1 MSLHDL
7 RRRSLSFIKV
17 YLVFSGLLGFS
28 HAFAQTSQVS
38 GQVVDASKAV
48 VPAAQLT
55 LTRVETGDTR
65 QQRSTDEGYYSFP
78 LLLPGHYDLK
88 VEKDGYE
95 TQNQKGIIVETG
107 TVSAVNVVLAV
118 GAIAQTVSVDAT
130 VPLLQSGSSAVADV
144 VENQTV
150 TNMPLIDRR
159 SSQLQR
165 LSGFVVGNNSGSNA
179 TFAVGGGRGNNA
191 NYLVDGGNVQNLLL
205 GVPTLVFDP
214 PIESVQEFNLSIS
227 NYAAELGRSGGAV
240 IQMTTKSGT
249 NQFHGALYE
258 YFRNDDLQARPYFSK
273 TKPVLRY
280 NLFGASLGGPIKK
293 DKTQFFFNYEGR
305 RQTTSV
311 TQTANVPTPAEIT
324 GDFSAFSTPVIDP
337 NTGKQAAYNG
347 RLNVLPPD
355 ELDPVALKLVSFYPA
370 PNVAGA
376 APNVANFRA
385 NDPTQGVYDV
395 YVARIDHV
403 FGEKDRVFGRFLAQ
417 TDHQPTASIYPTP
430 GTDNYGVLAHNYYYN
445 PSGTWYHNFTPTL
458 INEFRF
464 TYSRRQ
470 ALSISAGANTN
481 LASQIGIQGTNPSF
495 FPTVTLSGL
504 AGFGNTNQQERLQT
518 PINSNQYV
526 DNISIQRGNHQL
538 KVGVELRTSNNTDNY
553 FPTAGGSFA
562 FNNTGIST
570 NAALGSLANL
580 LLGRVNSATLQ
591 QAETLITT
599 AYSWGLFVQDDWR
612 ITPKLTVNVGIR
624 YDLDSPRVEEHNRQN
639 SFNPTAIN
647 PVSGTPGIITF
658 SGING
663 VSKYAN
669 NWDFHNIGPHVGF
682 AWTARPN
689 TVLRGGGAILYPGEY
704 DQATPIVA
712 YTGFARQISLSSPNA
727 GTGAPAFLLKNNGSD
742 GTGTAS
748 VPTAAQLTPAYG
760 AVPVGQKVTQAPQY
774 FQRNRITGY
783 LYQANLNIEQ
793 EIGNQVLLTFG
804 YLGTFGHH
812 LPAVNAEN
820 TNQVSPGNMALL
832 ATTKNTQTLRPFP
845 QFGNVSI
852 ISADAGQSSY
862 NAFNAGIKKRYS
874 GGFQFGLNYTWSKFI
889 DNQQSRNELAS
900 YNAATPGGP
909 ASASDSFTDY
919 YHPENRRGLSGNDIR
934 NRVIGSVLY
943 ELPIGPGKWIHP
955 NSFLVNEFVAGWT
968 VGAISE
974 LHSGTALGILD
985 ATNNTGTYSDGV
997 RPNLV
1002 GNPNRLSGSRPRAQ
1016 KTAEWFDTSAFA
1028 QNPAFTF
1035 GNAPRTFGRG
1045 PALAT
1050 TDASL
1055 LKDFRIA
1062 EISTLQ
1068 FRAEALN
1075 VFNHANLANPNTLF
1089 GNGAFGQITGL
1100 QTGNQSR
1107 ILQLALHLSF

>member
-1 MSLHDL
+1 MSRHDL
-7 RRRSLSFIKV
+7 RKHSVLLIKLALLLSGFAAVSLT
-17 YLVFSGLLGFS
+17 
-28 HAFAQTSQVS
+28 AFAQTSQVS
-38 GQVVDASKAV
+38 GQVVDASHSAV
-48 VPAAQLT
+48 VGADLT

-65 QQRSTDEGYYSFP
+65 QQHSTGEGYYSFP

-88 VEKDGYE
+88 IEKDGYE
-95 TQNQKGIIVETG
+95 TQDQKGIIVETG
-107 TVSAVNVVLAV
+107 TVSTVNVVLAV
-118 GAIAQTVSVDAT
+118 GAVAQTVDVDAT
-130 VPLLQSGSSAVADV
+130 VPLLQSQSSAVEDV
-144 VENQTV
+144 VENQTIV
-150 TNMPLIDRR
+150 NMPLIDRR

-165 LSGFVVGNNSGSNA
+165 LSGFVVGNGTGSSA

-205 GVPTLVFDP
+205 GVPTLMFDP

-227 NYAAELGRSGGAV
+227 DYAAELGRSGGAV

-249 NQFHGALYE
+249 NQFHGAAYE

-273 TKPVLRY
+273 TNPELRY

-305 RQTTSV
+305 RQTSSV
-311 TQTANVPTPAEIT
+311 TQIVNVPTPAEIG

-337 NTGKQAAYNG
+337 NTGKQAVYNG
-347 RLNVLPPD
+347 KLNVLPPD
-355 ELDPVALKLVSFYPA
+355 ELDPVALKLVQFYPA
-370 PNVAGA
+370 PNIAGA
-376 APNVANFRA
+376 APNVSNFRA
-385 NDPTQGVYDV
+385 NDPTQGIYDV

-403 FGEKDRVFGRFLAQ
+403 FGEKDRIFGRFLAQ
-417 TDHQPTASIYPTP
+417 TDHEPTASIYPTP
-430 GTDNYGVLAHNYYYN
+430 GTDNFGVLAHNYYYN
-445 PSGTWYHNFTPTL
+445 PSGTWYHNFSATL

-470 ALSISAGANTN
+470 ALSISAGANTT
-481 LASQIGIQGTNPSF
+481 LASQIGIQGTNASF

-504 AGFGNTNQQERLQT
+504 AGFGNTTQQERLQT

-526 DNISIQRGNHQL
+526 DNLSLQRGNHQF
-538 KVGVELRTSNNTDNY
+538 KFGGELRTSNNTDNY

-562 FNNTGIST
+562 FTNTGVST

-591 QAETLITT
+591 QAETLLTT
-599 AYSWGLFVQDDWR
+599 TYSWGFFAQDDWR
-612 ITPKLTVNVGIR
+612 VRPNLTLNIGLR
-624 YDLDSPRVEEHNRQN
+624 YDLDAPRAEEHNRQN
-639 SFNPTAIN
+639 SFNTTTMN

-669 NWDFHNIGPHVGF
+669 DWDYHNIGPHIGF
-682 AWTARPN
+682 AWTARPS
-689 TVLRGGGAILYPGEY
+689 TVVRGGGAILFPGEY

-727 GTGAPAFLLKNNGSD
+727 GTGAPAFLLKNNGTD
-742 GTGTAS
+742 GTGTAAI
-748 VPTAAQLTPAYG
+748 PTPAQLTPAYG
-760 AVPVGQKVTQAPQY
+760 AVPVGQKVVQAPQY
-774 FQRNRITGY
+774 FQRDRVTGY
-783 LYQANLNIEQ
+783 LYQGSLDIEQ
-793 EIGNQVLLTFG
+793 QLGNQVLLTIG

-812 LPAVNAEN
+812 LSATNAEN
-820 TNQVSPGNMALL
+820 TNQVAPDEMALL
-832 ATTKNTQTLRPFP
+832 PTTKNTQTLRPYP

-852 ISADAGQSSY
+852 IAADAGQSGY
-862 NAFNAGIKKRYS
+862 NALNVGVKKRYA
-874 GGFQFGLNYTWSKFI
+874 GGFQYGVNYTWSKFI
-889 DNQQSRNELAS
+889 DNQESRNELAN
-900 YNAATPGGP
+900 YNAGYSGTNDA
-909 ASASDSFTDY
+909 FTDY
-919 YHPENRRGLSGNDIR
+919 YNPRDRFGLSGNDIR
-934 NRVIGSVLY
+934 NRVIGSALY

-955 NSFLVNEFVAGWT
+955 GSFLVNEFVSGWT

-974 LHSGTALGILD
+974 IHSGTALGVLD
-985 ATNNTGTYSDGV
+985 STNNTGTYSDGV

-1002 GNPNRLSGSRPRAQ
+1002 GNPNDLGGSRPRAE
-1016 KTAEWFDTSAFA
+1016 KTREWFDTAAFA

-1055 LKDFRIA
+1055 LKDFKIA
-1062 EISTLQ
+1062 EVSTLQ

-1089 GNGAFGQITGL
+1089 GNGAFGQVTGL

-1107 ILQLALHLSF
+1107 ILQLALHLAF

>member
-1 MSLHDL
+1 MSSRRL
-7 RRRSLSFIKV
+7 RNDSFLKFALLFAGFALLIGVTRS
-17 YLVFSGLLGFS
+17 
-28 HAFAQTSQVS
+28 FAQTSQVS
-38 GQVVDASKAV
+38 GQVVDASHAV
-48 VPAAQLT
+48 VSDAQLT
-55 LTRVETGDTR
+55 LSRSDTGFT
-65 QQRSTDEGYYSFP
+65 QQQHSTNEGYYSFP
-78 LLLPGHYDLK
+78 LLQAGHYDLK
-88 VEKDGYE
+88 IEKGGYE
-95 TQNQKGIIVETG
+95 TQDQKGIIVETG
-107 TVSAVNVVLAV
+107 SVSTVNVTLAV

-130 VPLLQSGSSAVADV
+130 VPLLQSQSSAVQDV
-144 VENQTV
+144 VENQTIN
-150 TNMPLIDRR
+150 NMPLIDRR

-165 LSGFVVGNNSGSNA
+165 LSGFVVGNGSGSGA

-205 GVPTLVFDP
+205 GVPTLMFDP
-214 PIESVQEFNLSIS
+214 PVESVQEFNLSIS
-227 NYAAELGRSGGAV
+227 DYAAELGRSGGAV
-240 IQMTTKSGT
+240 VQMTTKSGT
-249 NQFHGALYE
+249 NQFHGAAYE
-258 YFRNDDLQARPYFSK
+258 YFRNDALQARPYFAK
-273 TKPVLRY
+273 VNPVLRY

-305 RQTTSV
+305 RQTSTV
-311 TQTANVPTPAEIT
+311 TQIINVPTAAELT

-337 NTGKQAAYNG
+337 NTGKQASYNG
-347 RLNVLPPD
+347 RLNVLPPG
-355 ELDPVALKLVSFYPA
+355 ELDPVALALVKFYPA
-370 PNVAGA
+370 PNIAGA
-376 APNVANFRA
+376 APNVSNFRA

-417 TDHQPTASIYPTP
+417 TDHEPTASIYPTP

-445 PSGTWYHNFTPTL
+445 PSGTWYHNFSPTL

-481 LASQIGIQGTNPSF
+481 LAAQIGIQGTNPAF

-504 AGFGNTNQQERLQT
+504 SGFGNTNQQERLQT

-526 DNISIQRGNHQL
+526 DNVSWQRGNHQF
-538 KVGVELRTSNNTDNY
+538 KFGAELRTSNNTDNY

-562 FNNTGIST
+562 FTNTGVSS

-580 LLGRVNSATLQ
+580 LLGRVNSSTLQ
-591 QAETLITT
+591 QAETLRTT
-599 AYSWGLFVQDDWR
+599 AYSWGLFAQDDWR
-612 ITPKLTVNVGIR
+612 ITPKLTVNIGLR
-624 YDLDSPRVEEHNRQN
+624 CDLDAPRVEEHNRQN
-639 SFNPTAIN
+639 SFDANTIN

-658 SGING
+658 SGLNG

-669 NWDFHNIGPHVGF
+669 NWDYHNIGPHIGF
-682 AWTARPN
+682 AYTANPT
-689 TVLRGGGAILYPGEY
+689 TVIRGGGAILYPGEY

-712 YTGFARQISLSSPNA
+712 YTGFAKQISLSSPNA
-727 GTGAPAFLLKNNGSD
+727 GTGAPAFLLKNNGTD
-742 GTGTAS
+742 GTGTAA

-760 AVPVGQKVTQAPQY
+760 AVPIGQKVVQAPQY
-774 FQRNRITGY
+774 FQRDRVTGY
-783 LYQANLNIEQ
+783 LYQGSLNIEQ
-793 EIGNQVLLTFG
+793 QLGNQLLLALG

-812 LPAVNAEN
+812 LSAVNAEN
-820 TNQVSPGNMALL
+820 INQVTPGNMALL

-852 ISADAGQSSY
+852 IANDGGQSNY

-889 DNQQSRNELAS
+889 DNQEARNELAA
-900 YNAATPGGP
+900 YPGT
-909 ASASDSFTDY
+909 DVFTDY
-919 YHPENRRGLSGNDIR
+919 YNPQDRRGLSGNDIR
-934 NRVIGSVLY
+934 NRVIGSALY
-943 ELPIGPGKWIHP
+943 ELPFGPGKWIHP
-955 NSFLVNEFVAGWT
+955 SSNWVNELVAGWT

-974 LHSGTALGILD
+974 IHSGTALSVID
-985 ATNNTGTYSDGV
+985 ATNNTGSYSDGV

-1002 GNPNRLSGSRPRAQ
+1002 GNPNSLSGSRSRAAR
-1016 KTAEWFDTSAFA
+1016 TAEWFNTSAFS
-1028 QNPAFTF
+1028 QNAPFTF

-1055 LKDFRIA
+1055 LKDFKIL
-1062 EISTLQ
+1062 ESSTLQ

-1075 VFNHANLANPNTLF
+1075 VFNHANLANPNQQF
-1089 GNGAFGQITGL
+1089 GNGAFGQVTGL
-1100 QTGNQSR
+1100 QSGNQSR
-1107 ILQLALHLSF
+1107 ILQLALHLAF

>member
-1 MSLHDL
+1 MSLHSL
-7 RRRSLSFIKV
+7 RKRSLSIVK
-17 YLVFSGLLGFS
+17 LALLFSGFAVASLT
-28 HAFAQTSQVS
+28 AFAQTSQVS
-38 GQVVDASKAV
+38 GQVVDASHSTV
-48 VPAAQLT
+48 VGVTLT

-65 QQRSTDEGYYSFP
+65 QEHSTGEGYYSFP

-95 TQNQKGIIVETG
+95 TQDQKGIIVETG
-107 TVSAVNVVLAV
+107 TVSTVNVVLAV
-118 GAIAQTVSVDAT
+118 GAVAQTVDVEAT
-130 VPLLQSGSSAVADV
+130 VPLLQSQSSAVEDV
-144 VENQTV
+144 VENQTIV
-150 TNMPLIDRR
+150 NMPLIDRR

-165 LSGFVVGNNSGSNA
+165 LSGFVVGNGTGSGA

-205 GVPTLVFDP
+205 GVPTLMFDP

-227 NYAAELGRSGGAV
+227 DYAAELGRSGGAV
-240 IQMTTKSGT
+240 VQMTTKSGT
-249 NQFHGALYE
+249 NSFHGAAYE
-258 YFRNDDLQARPYFSK
+258 YFRNDDLQARPYFAK
-273 TKPVLRY
+273 TNPELRY
-280 NLFGASLGGPIKK
+280 NLFGASIGGPIKK

-311 TQTANVPTPAEIT
+311 TQIINVPTPAELT

-337 NTGKQAAYNG
+337 NTGKQAIYNG
-347 RLNVLPPD
+347 KLNVLPPG
-355 ELDPVALKLVSFYPA
+355 ELDPVAQKLVQFYPE
-370 PNVAGA
+370 PNIAGA
-376 APNVANFRA
+376 APNVSNFRA
-385 NDPTQGVYDV
+385 NDPTQGIYDV

-403 FGEKDRVFGRFLAQ
+403 FGEKDRMFARFLAQ
-417 TDHQPTASIYPTP
+417 TDHEPTASIYPTP

-445 PSGTWYHNFTPTL
+445 PSGTWYHNFSPTL

-470 ALSISAGANTN
+470 ALSISAGANTT
-481 LASQIGIQGTNPSF
+481 LASETGIQGTNAAF

-504 AGFGNTNQQERLQT
+504 AGFGNTTQQERLQT

-526 DNISIQRGNHQL
+526 DNLSFQRGNHQF
-538 KVGVELRTSNNTDNY
+538 KFGGELRTSNNTDNY

-562 FNNTGIST
+562 FTNTGVST

-591 QAETLITT
+591 QAETLLTT
-599 AYSWGLFVQDDWR
+599 TYSWGFFAQDDWR
-612 ITPKLTVNVGIR
+612 VRPNLTLNVGLR
-624 YDLDSPRVEEHNRQN
+624 YDIDAPRAEEHNRQN
-639 SFNPTAIN
+639 SFDPTTIN
-647 PVSGTPGIITF
+647 PVSGTPGIIQF
-658 SGING
+658 SGLNG

-669 NWDFHNIGPHVGF
+669 NWDLHNIGPHVGF
-682 AWTARPN
+682 AWTARPT
-689 TVLRGGGAILYPGEY
+689 TVLRGGGAILFPGEY

-727 GTGAPAFLLKNNGSD
+727 GTGAPAFLLKNNGTD
-742 GTGTAS
+742 GTGTA
-748 VPTAAQLTPAYG
+748 VIPTPAQLTPAYG
-760 AVPVGQKVTQAPQY
+760 AVPVGQKVVQAPQY
-774 FQRNRITGY
+774 FQRDRVTGY
-783 LYQANLNIEQ
+783 LYQGSLNIEQ
-793 EIGNQVLLTFG
+793 QLGNQVLLTFG

-812 LPAVNAEN
+812 LSATNAEN
-820 TNQVSPGNMALL
+820 TNQVAPDKMALL

-852 ISADAGQSSY
+852 IATDEGQSNY
-862 NAFNAGIKKRYS
+862 NAFNAGIKKRYA
-874 GGFQFGLNYTWSKFI
+874 GGFQYGVNYTWSKFI
-889 DNQQSRNELAS
+889 DNQEARNELAA
-900 YNAATPGGP
+900 YPGT
-909 ASASDSFTDY
+909 DVFTDY
-919 YHPENRRGLSGNDIR
+919 YNPQDRRGLSGNDIR
-934 NRVIGSVLY
+934 NRIIGSALY
-943 ELPIGPGKWIHP
+943 ELPVGPGKWIHP
-955 NSFLVNEFVAGWT
+955 SSSWVNAFAAGWT

-974 LHSGTALGILD
+974 IHSGTALSVID
-985 ATNNTGTYSDGV
+985 STNNTGSYSDGV

-1002 GNPNRLSGSRPRAQ
+1002 GNPNDLSGSRPRAQ
-1016 KTAEWFDTSAFA
+1016 RTHEWFDTSAFA

-1055 LKDFRIA
+1055 LKDFKIA

-1075 VFNHANLANPNTLF
+1075 VFNHANLANPNTQF
-1089 GNGAFGQITGL
+1089 GNGAFGQVTAL
-1100 QTGNQSR
+1100 QSGNQSR
-1107 ILQLALHLSF
+1107 ILQLALHLAF

>member
-1 MSLHDL
+1 MSLHYL
-7 RRRSLSFIKV
+7 RKHALSFIKSAV
-17 YLVFSGLLGFS
+17 LISGFAAVSLT
-28 HAFAQTSQVS
+28 AFAQTSQVS
-38 GQVVDASKAV
+38 GQVVDASHSV
-48 VPAAQLT
+48 VSGADLT

-65 QQRSTDEGYYSFP
+65 QQHSTSEGYYSFP

-95 TQNQKGIIVETG
+95 TQDQKGIIVETG
-107 TVSAVNVVLAV
+107 TVSTVNVVLAV
-118 GAIAQTVSVDAT
+118 GAVAQTVDVDAT
-130 VPLLQSGSSAVADV
+130 VPLLQSQSSAVEDV
-144 VENQTV
+144 VENQTIV
-150 TNMPLIDRR
+150 NMPLIDRR

-165 LSGFVVGNNSGSNA
+165 LSGFVVGNGTGSGA

-205 GVPTLVFDP
+205 GVPTLMFDP

-227 NYAAELGRSGGAV
+227 DYAAELGRSGGAV
-240 IQMTTKSGT
+240 VQMTTKSGT
-249 NQFHGALYE
+249 NSFHGAAYE
-258 YFRNDDLQARPYFSK
+258 YFRNDDLQARPYFAK
-273 TKPVLRY
+273 TNPELRY
-280 NLFGASLGGPIKK
+280 NLFGASIGGPIKK

-311 TQTANVPTPAEIT
+311 TQIINVPTPAELT

-337 NTGKQAAYNG
+337 NTGKQAIYNG
-347 RLNVLPPD
+347 KLNVLPPG
-355 ELDPVALKLVSFYPA
+355 ELDPVAQKLVQFYPA

-376 APNVANFRA
+376 TPNISNFRA
-385 NDPTQGVYDV
+385 NDSTQGIYDV

-403 FGEKDRVFGRFLAQ
+403 FGEKDRIFARFLAQ
-417 TDHQPTASIYPTP
+417 TDHEPTASIYPTP

-445 PSGTWYHNFTPTL
+445 PSGTWYHNFSPTL

-470 ALSISAGANTN
+470 ALSISAGANTT
-481 LASQIGIQGTNPSF
+481 LASQIGIQGTNAAF

-526 DNISIQRGNHQL
+526 DNLSFQRGNHQF
-538 KVGVELRTSNNTDNY
+538 KFGGELRTSNNTDNY

-562 FNNTGIST
+562 FTNTGVST
-570 NAALGSLANL
+570 SAALGSLANL

-591 QAETLITT
+591 QAETLLTT
-599 AYSWGLFVQDDWR
+599 TYSWGFFAQDDWR
-612 ITPKLTVNVGIR
+612 VRSNLTLNVGLR
-624 YDLDSPRVEEHNRQN
+624 YDIDAPRAEEHNRQN
-639 SFNPTAIN
+639 SFDPTTIN
-647 PVSGTPGIITF
+647 PVSGTPGIIQF
-658 SGING
+658 SGLNG

-682 AWTARPN
+682 AWTARPT
-689 TVLRGGGAILYPGEY
+689 TVVRGGGAILFPGEY

-712 YTGFARQISLSSPNA
+712 YTGFAKQISLSSPNA
-727 GTGAPAFLLKNNGSD
+727 GTGAPAFLLKNNGTD
-742 GTGTAS
+742 GTGTAA
-748 VPTAAQLTPAYG
+748 VPTPSQLTPAYG
-760 AVPVGQKVTQAPQY
+760 AVPVGQKVVQAPQY
-774 FQRNRITGY
+774 FQRDRVTGY
-783 LYQANLNIEQ
+783 LYQASLNIEQ
-793 EIGNQVLLTFG
+793 QLGNQVLITFG

-812 LPAVNAEN
+812 LSATNAEN
-820 TNQVSPGNMALL
+820 TNQVAPDKMALL

-852 ISADAGQSSY
+852 IATDEGQSNY
-862 NAFNAGIKKRYS
+862 NAFNAGIKKRYA
-874 GGFQFGLNYTWSKFI
+874 GGFQYGINYTWSKFI
-889 DNQQSRNELAS
+889 DNQEARNELAA
-900 YNAATPGGP
+900 YPGTD
-909 ASASDSFTDY
+909 AFTDY
-919 YHPENRRGLSGNDIR
+919 YNPQDRRGLSGNDIR
-934 NRVIGSVLY
+934 NRIIGSALY
-943 ELPIGPGKWIHP
+943 ELPVGPGKWIHP
-955 NSFLVNEFVAGWT
+955 SSNWVNVFAAGWT

-974 LHSGTALGILD
+974 IHSGTALSVID
-985 ATNNTGTYSDGV
+985 STNNTGSYSDGV

-1002 GNPNRLSGSRPRAQ
+1002 GNPNDLSGSRPRAQ
-1016 KTAEWFDTSAFA
+1016 RTHEWFDTSAFA
-1028 QNPAFTF
+1028 QNPPFTF

-1055 LKDFRIA
+1055 LKDFKIA

-1075 VFNHANLANPNTLF
+1075 VFNHANLANPNTQF
-1089 GNGAFGQITGL
+1089 GNGAFGQVTAL
-1100 QTGNQSR
+1100 QSGNQSR
-1107 ILQLALHLSF
+1107 ILQLALHLAF

>member
-1 MSLHDL
+1 MSLYPL
-7 RRRSLSFIKV
+7 RQHSLSALKHFPAFIGV
-17 YLVFSGLLGFS
+17 AVLFGASLAS
-28 HAFAQTSQVS
+28 AQTSQVS
-38 GQVVDASKAV
+38 GQVVDATKAV
-48 VPAAQLT
+48 VPGAQLT
-55 LTRVETGDTR
+55 LTRVESGDTR
-65 QQRSTDEGYYSFP
+65 QEHSTNEGYYSFP

-88 VEKDGYE
+88 IEKAGYE
-95 TQNQKGIIVETG
+95 TQDEKGIIVETG
-107 TVSAVNVVLAV
+107 AVSTVNVTLAV
-118 GAIAQTVSVDAT
+118 GAVATTVSVDAT
-130 VPLLQSGSSAVADV
+130 VPLLQSESSAVADV

-159 SSQLQR
+159 SGQLQR
-165 LSGFVVGNNSGSNA
+165 LSGFVVGNNTGLNA

-205 GVPTLVFDP
+205 GVPTLMFDP

-227 NYAAELGRSGGAV
+227 DYAAELGRSGGAV
-240 IQMTTKSGT
+240 VQMTTKSGT
-249 NQFHGALYE
+249 NHFHGSLYE

-273 TKPVLRY
+273 TNPELRY
-280 NLFGASLGGPIKK
+280 NLFGGSLGGPIKK

-311 TQTANVPTPAEIT
+311 TQIINVPTPAEIT
-324 GDFSAFSTPVIDP
+324 GDFSAFSTPVTDP
-337 NTGKQAAYNG
+337 NTGKQAVYNG
-347 RLNVLPPD
+347 RLNVLPPS

-376 APNVANFRA
+376 APNISNFRA
-385 NDPTQGVYDV
+385 NDPTLGVYDV

-403 FGEKDRVFGRFLAQ
+403 FGAKDRIFGRFLAQ
-417 TDHQPTASIYPTP
+417 TDHEPTASIYPTP
-430 GTDNYGVLAHNYYYN
+430 GTDNFGVLAHNYYYN
-445 PSGTWYHNFTPTL
+445 PSGTWYHNFTPTI

-470 ALSISAGANTN
+470 ALSISAGANTT
-481 LASQIGIQGTNPSF
+481 LTSQLGLQGTNASF

-504 AGFGNTNQQERLQT
+504 QGFGNTTQQERLQT

-526 DNISIQRGNHQL
+526 DNVSWQRGNHQF
-538 KVGVELRTSNNTDNY
+538 KVGAELRTSNNTDNY

-562 FNNTGIST
+562 FTNTGIST

-591 QAETLITT
+591 QAETLLTT
-599 AYSWGLFVQDDWR
+599 AYSWGLYLQDDWR
-612 ITPKLTVNVGIR
+612 ITPTLTVNVGIR
-624 YDLDSPRVEEHNRQN
+624 YDLDSPRVEERNRQN
-639 SFNPTAIN
+639 SFDPTAIN

-658 SGING
+658 SGLNG

-669 NWDFHNIGPHVGF
+669 NWDFHNFGPHLGF
-682 AWTARPN
+682 AWTAHRD
-689 TVLRGGGAILYPGEY
+689 TVLRGGAAILYPGEY

-712 YTGFARQISLSSPNA
+712 YTGFARQISLSSPNS
-727 GTGAPAFLLKNNGSD
+727 GTGAPAFLLQDNGTE
-742 GTGTAS
+742 GTGTATI
-748 VPTAAQLTPAYG
+748 PTAAQLTPGYG
-760 AVPVGQKVTQAPQY
+760 AVPVGQKVVQAPQY
-774 FQRNRITGY
+774 FQRDRTTGY
-783 LYQANLNIEQ
+783 LYQGNLNLEQ
-793 EIGNQVLLTFG
+793 QIGNQVLVTFG

-820 TNQVSPGNMALL
+820 TNQVAPSEMYLL
-832 ATTKNTQTLRPFP
+832 PTTKNTQTLRPFP

-852 ISADAGQSSY
+852 ISADQGQSSY
-862 NAFNAGIKKRYS
+862 NAFNVGIKKRYAT
-874 GGFQFGLNYTWSKFI
+874 GFQYGVNYTWSKFI
-889 DNQQSRNELAS
+889 DNQESRNELAN
-900 YNAATPGGP
+900 YNAGYSGTNDA
-909 ASASDSFTDY
+909 FTDY
-919 YHPENRRGLSGNDIR
+919 YNPQDRRGLSGNDIR
-934 NRVIGSVLY
+934 NRIIGNALY
-943 ELPIGPGKWIHP
+943 ELPVGPGKWIHP
-955 NSFLVNEFVAGWT
+955 SSFLVNELAAGWT

-974 LHSGTALGILD
+974 IHSGTALGILD
-985 ATNNTGTYSDGV
+985 STNNTGTYSDGV

-1002 GNPNRLSGSRPRAQ
+1002 GNPNDLSGSRPRAQ
-1016 KTAEWFDTSAFA
+1016 RTAEWFDTSAFA

-1055 LKDFRIA
+1055 LKGFKITEA
-1062 EISTLQ
+1062 TNLQ

-1089 GNGAFGQITGL
+1089 GNGAFGQVTGL

-1107 ILQLALHLSF
+1107 ILQLALHLAF

>member
-7 RRRSLSFIKV
+7 RKHSLSFIKFV
-17 YLVFSGLLGFS
+17 LLLSWFAAS
-28 HAFAQTSQVS
+28 SATVFAQTSQVS
-38 GQVVDASKAV
+38 GQVVDASHAV
-48 VPAAQLT
+48 VAGAGLT

-65 QQRSTDEGYYSFP
+65 QQHSTNEGYYSFP

-88 VEKDGYE
+88 VDKDGYE
-95 TQNQKGIIVETG
+95 TQDQKGIIVETG
-107 TVSAVNVVLAV
+107 TVSTVNVVLAV
-118 GAIAQTVSVDAT
+118 GAVAQTVDVEAT
-130 VPLLQSGSSAVADV
+130 VPLLQSQSSAVEDV
-144 VENQTV
+144 VENQTIV
-150 TNMPLIDRR
+150 NMPLIDRR

-165 LSGFVVGNNSGSNA
+165 LSGFVVGNGTGSGA

-205 GVPTLVFDP
+205 GVPTLMFDP

-227 NYAAELGRSGGAV
+227 DYAAELGRSGGAV

-249 NQFHGALYE
+249 NHFHGAAYE
-258 YFRNDDLQARPYFSK
+258 YFRNTDLQAKPYFAK
-273 TKPVLRY
+273 TNPVLNY
-280 NLFGASLGGPIKK
+280 NLFGASIGGPIQK

-305 RQTTSV
+305 RQTSTV
-311 TQTANVPTPAEIT
+311 TQIINVPTPAEIT
-324 GDFSAFSTPVIDP
+324 GDFSAFSTPVLDP
-337 NTGKQAAYNG
+337 NTGKQAIYNG
-347 RLNVLPPD
+347 KLNVLPPD
-355 ELDPVALKLVSFYPA
+355 ELDPVGQKLVAFYPA

-376 APNVANFRA
+376 APNVSNFRA
-385 NDPTQGVYDV
+385 NDPTQGIYDV

-403 FGEKDRVFGRFLAQ
+403 FGDKDRIFGRFLAQ
-417 TDHQPTASIYPTP
+417 TDHEPTASIYPTP

-445 PSGTWYHNFTPTL
+445 PSGTWYHNFSPTW

-470 ALSISAGANTN
+470 ALSISAGANTT
-481 LASQIGIQGTNPSF
+481 LASETGIQGTNAAF

-504 AGFGNTNQQERLQT
+504 AGFGNTTQQERLQT

-526 DNISIQRGNHQL
+526 DNVSLQKGRHQF

-562 FNNTGIST
+562 FTNTGVST

-591 QAETLITT
+591 QTETLLTT
-599 AYSWGLFVQDDWR
+599 SYSWGLYAQDDWR
-612 ITPKLTVNVGIR
+612 VTANLTLNIGIR
-624 YDLDSPRVEEHNRQN
+624 YDIDAPRVEEHNRQN
-639 SFNPTAIN
+639 SFDPTTIN
-647 PVSGTPGIITF
+647 PVSGTPGIIQF
-658 SGING
+658 SGLNG

-669 NWDFHNIGPHVGF
+669 NWDYHNIGPHLGF
-682 AWTARPN
+682 AWTARPT

-712 YTGFARQISLSSPNA
+712 YTGFAKQISLSSPNA
-727 GTGAPAFLLKNNGSD
+727 GTGAPAFLLKNNGTD
-742 GTGTAS
+742 GTGTAA
-748 VPTAAQLTPAYG
+748 VPTPAQLNPSYG
-760 AVPVGQKVTQAPQY
+760 AVPVGQKVVQAPQY
-774 FQRNRITGY
+774 FQRDRVTGY
-783 LYQANLNIEQ
+783 LYQTSLNLEQ
-793 EIGNQVLLTFG
+793 QIGSQLLLTIG

-812 LPAVNAEN
+812 LSATNAEN
-820 TNQVSPGNMALL
+820 TNQVAPDEMALL
-832 ATTKNTQTLRPFP
+832 PKTKNTQTLRPFP

-852 ISADAGQSSY
+852 IATDEGQSNY
-862 NAFNAGIKKRYS
+862 NALNAGIKKRYA
-874 GGFQFGLNYTWSKFI
+874 GGFQYGINYTWSKFI
-889 DNQQSRNELAS
+889 DNQEARNELAA
-900 YNAATPGGP
+900 YPGTD
-909 ASASDSFTDY
+909 AFTDY
-919 YHPENRRGLSGNDIR
+919 YNPQDRRGLSGNDIR
-934 NRVIGSVLY
+934 NRIIGSALY

-955 NSFLVNEFVAGWT
+955 SSTWVNVLAAGWT

-974 LHSGTALGILD
+974 IHSGTALSVID
-985 ATNNTGTYSDGV
+985 STNNTGTYSDGV

-1002 GNPNRLSGSRPRAQ
+1002 GNPNDLSGSRPRTQ
-1016 KTAEWFDTSAFA
+1016 RTHEWFDTSAFA
-1028 QNPAFTF
+1028 QNPPFTF

-1055 LKDFRIA
+1055 LKDFKIA

-1075 VFNHANLANPNTLF
+1075 VFNHANLANPNTQF
-1089 GNGAFGQITGL
+1089 GNGAFGQITAL
-1100 QTGNQSR
+1100 QSGNQSR
-1107 ILQLALHLSF
+1107 ILQLALHLAF

>member
-1 MSLHDL
+1 MSLHHL
-7 RRRSLSFIKV
+7 RQHPVSVLKHPLTIV
-17 YLVFSGLLGFS
+17 GLGLLVATS
-28 HAFAQTSQVS
+28 LASAQTSQVS

-48 VPAAQLT
+48 VIGAQLS

-65 QQRSTDEGYYSFP
+65 QEHSGSEGYYSFP
-78 LLLPGHYDLK
+78 LLLSGHYDLK
-88 VEKDGYE
+88 IEKDGYE
-95 TQNQKGIIVETG
+95 TQEQKGIIVETG
-107 TVSAVNVVLAV
+107 AVSTVNVTLAV

-130 VPLLQSGSSAVADV
+130 VPLLQSESSSVADV

-159 SSQLQR
+159 SGQLQR
-165 LSGFVVGNNSGSNA
+165 LSGFVVGNNSGANA

-205 GVPTLVFDP
+205 GVPTLMFDP

-227 NYAAELGRSGGAV
+227 DYAAELGRSGGAV

-249 NQFHGALYE
+249 NQFHGAAYE

-273 TKPVLRY
+273 VKPELRY

-311 TQTANVPTPAEIT
+311 TQIINVPTPAEIT

-337 NTGKQAAYNG
+337 NTGQQASYNG
-347 RLNVLPPD
+347 RLNVLPPN
-355 ELDPVALKLVSFYPA
+355 ELDPVGQKLVSYYPA

-376 APNVANFRA
+376 KPNISNFRA
-385 NDPTQGVYDV
+385 NDPTQGIYDV

-403 FGEKDRVFGRFLAQ
+403 FGQKDRIFGRFLAQ
-417 TDHQPTASIYPTP
+417 TDHEPTASIYPTP
-430 GTDNYGVLAHNYYYN
+430 GTDGFGVLAHNYYYN
-445 PSGTWYHNFTPTL
+445 PSGTWYHNFSPTI

-470 ALSISAGANTN
+470 ALSISAGANTT
-481 LASQIGIQGTNPSF
+481 LASTLGIQGTNASF

-504 AGFGNTNQQERLQT
+504 QGFGNTTQQERLQT
-518 PINSNQYV
+518 PINSNQWV
-526 DNISIQRGNHQL
+526 DNVSWQRGRHQF
-538 KVGVELRTSNNTDNY
+538 KTGAELRTSNNTDNY

-562 FNNTGIST
+562 FTNTGIST

-591 QAETLITT
+591 QAETLLTT
-599 AYSWGLFVQDDWR
+599 AYSWGLYFQDDWR
-612 ITPKLTVNVGIR
+612 ITPTLTLNVGLR

-639 SFNPTAIN
+639 SFNPTEIN
-647 PVSGTPGIITF
+647 PVSGTPGVIAF
-658 SGING
+658 SGLNG

-669 NWDFHNIGPHVGF
+669 NWDFHNVGPHLGF
-682 AWTARPN
+682 AWTAHRN

-727 GTGAPAFLLKNNGSD
+727 GKGIPAFLLKDNGTE
-742 GTGTAS
+742 GTGNA
-748 VPTAAQLTPAYG
+748 VLPTPAQLTPAYG
-760 AVPVGQKVTQAPQY
+760 AVPVGQKVVQAPQY
-774 FQRNRITGY
+774 FQKDRITGY
-783 LYQANLNIEQ
+783 LYQGNLNIEQ
-793 EIGNQVLLTFG
+793 QIGNQVLLTLG

-812 LPAVNAEN
+812 LAAVNAEN
-820 TNQVSPGNMALL
+820 INQVAPGEMDLL
-832 ATTKNTQTLRPFP
+832 PTTKNTQTLRPFP

-852 ISADAGQSSY
+852 ISADQGESNY
-862 NAFNAGIKKRYS
+862 NAFNVGIKKRYA
-874 GGFQFGLNYTWSKFI
+874 GGFQYGVNYTWSKFI
-889 DNQQSRNELAS
+889 DNQESRNELAN
-900 YNAATPGGP
+900 YNAGYAGTND
-909 ASASDSFTDY
+909 AFTDY
-919 YHPENRRGLSGNDIR
+919 YNPQDRRGLSGNDIR
-934 NRVIGSVLY
+934 NRIIGNALY
-943 ELPIGPGKWIHP
+943 ELPFGPGKWIHP
-955 NSFLVNEFVAGWT
+955 NSFIVNELVAGWT
-968 VGAISE
+968 IGAISE
-974 LHSGTALGILD
+974 IHSGTALGVLD
-985 ATNNTGTYSDGV
+985 STNNTGTYSDGV

-1002 GNPNRLSGSRPRAQ
+1002 GNPNDLSGSRPRAQ

-1055 LKDFRIA
+1055 LKAFRIT
-1062 EISTLQ
+1062 EGSNLQ

-1089 GNGAFGQITGL
+1089 GNGAFGEVTGL
-1100 QTGNQSR
+1100 QSGNQSR
-1107 ILQLALHLSF
+1107 ILQLALHFAF

>member
-1 MSLHDL
+1 MSYRALRKDL
-7 RRRSLSFIKV
+7 SLKFVLLFAVFVFLAGTTRS
-17 YLVFSGLLGFS
+17 
-28 HAFAQTSQVS
+28 FAQTSQVS
-38 GQVVDASKAV
+38 GQVVDASHAV
-48 VPAAQLT
+48 VSDAQLT
-55 LTRVETGDTR
+55 LSRSDTGFT
-65 QQRSTDEGYYSFP
+65 QQQHSNNEGYYSFP
-78 LLLPGHYDLK
+78 LLQAGHYDLK
-88 VEKDGYE
+88 IEKGGYE
-95 TQNQKGIIVETG
+95 TQDQKGIIVETG
-107 TVSAVNVVLAV
+107 SVSTVNVTLAV

-130 VPLLQSGSSAVADV
+130 VPLLQSQSSAVQDV
-144 VENQTV
+144 VENQTI

-165 LSGFVVGNNSGSNA
+165 LSGFVVGNGSGSGA

-205 GVPTLVFDP
+205 GVPTLMFDP
-214 PIESVQEFNLSIS
+214 PVESVQEFNLSIS
-227 NYAAELGRSGGAV
+227 DYAAELGRSGGAV
-240 IQMTTKSGT
+240 VQMTTKSGT
-249 NQFHGALYE
+249 NQFHGAVYE
-258 YFRNDDLQARPYFSK
+258 YFRNDALQARPYFAK
-273 TKPVLRY
+273 VNPELRY

-305 RQTTSV
+305 RQTSTV
-311 TQTANVPTPAEIT
+311 TQIINVPTAAELT

-337 NTGKQAAYNG
+337 NTGKQASYNG
-347 RLNVLPPD
+347 RLNVLPPS
-355 ELDPVALKLVSFYPA
+355 ELDPVAVALVKFYPA
-370 PNVAGA
+370 PNIAGA
-376 APNVANFRA
+376 APNVSNFRA

-403 FGEKDRVFGRFLAQ
+403 FSDKDRIFGRFLAQ
-417 TDHQPTASIYPTP
+417 TDHEPTASIYPTP

-445 PSGTWYHNFTPTL
+445 PSGTWYHDFSPTL

-481 LASQIGIQGTNPSF
+481 LASQIGIQGTNPAF

-526 DNISIQRGNHQL
+526 DNVSWQRGNHQL
-538 KVGVELRTSNNTDNY
+538 KFGAELRTSNNTDNY

-562 FNNTGIST
+562 FTNTGVST
-570 NAALGSLANL
+570 NAAVGSLANL

-591 QAETLITT
+591 QAETLLTT
-599 AYSWGLFVQDDWR
+599 SYSWGLFAQDDWR
-612 ITPKLTVNVGIR
+612 ITPKLTVNIGLR
-624 YDLDSPRVEEHNRQN
+624 YDLDEPRVEENNRQN
-639 SFNPTAIN
+639 SFDANAIN

-669 NWDFHNIGPHVGF
+669 NWDYHNIGPHIGF
-682 AWTARPN
+682 AYTANPS
-689 TVLRGGGAILYPGEY
+689 TVIRGGGAILYPGEY

-712 YTGFARQISLSSPNA
+712 YTGFAKQISLSSPNA
-727 GTGAPAFLLKNNGSD
+727 GTGAPAFLLKNNGTD
-742 GTGTAS
+742 GTGTAA
-748 VPTAAQLTPAYG
+748 VPSKDQLTPAYG
-760 AVPVGQKVTQAPQY
+760 AVPIGQKVVQAPQY
-774 FQRNRITGY
+774 FQHDRVTGY
-783 LYQANLNIEQ
+783 LYQASLNIEQ
-793 EIGNQVLLTFG
+793 QLGNQLLLTLG

-812 LPAVNAEN
+812 LSAVNAEN
-820 TNQVSPGNMALL
+820 INQVTPGNMGLL
-832 ATTKNTQTLRPFP
+832 PTTRNTQTLRPFP

-852 ISADAGQSSY
+852 IANDGGQSNY

-889 DNQQSRNELAS
+889 DNQEARNELAA
-900 YNAATPGGP
+900 YPGT
-909 ASASDSFTDY
+909 DVFTDY
-919 YHPENRRGLSGNDIR
+919 YNPQDRRGLSGNDIR
-934 NRVIGSVLY
+934 NRVIGSALY
-943 ELPIGPGKWIHP
+943 ELPFGPGKWIHP
-955 NSFLVNEFVAGWT
+955 SSNWVNELVAGWT

-974 LHSGTALGILD
+974 IHSGTALSVID
-985 ATNNTGTYSDGV
+985 ATNNTGSYSDGV

-1002 GNPNRLSGSRPRAQ
+1002 GNPNSLGGSRSRAAR
-1016 KTAEWFDTSAFA
+1016 TAEWFNTSAFA
-1028 QNPAFTF
+1028 QNAPFTF

-1055 LKDFRIA
+1055 LKDFKIV
-1062 EISTLQ
+1062 ESSTLQ

-1075 VFNHANLANPNTLF
+1075 VFNHANLANPNQQF
-1089 GNGAFGQITGL
+1089 GNGAFGQVTGL
-1100 QTGNQSR
+1100 QSGNQSR
-1107 ILQLALHLSF
+1107 ILQLALHLAF

>member
-1 MSLHDL
+1 MTLRHL
-7 RRRSLSFIKV
+7 RRQSLSFIR
-17 YLVFSGLLGFS
+17 FSLSSGIAVLLGSS

-38 GQVVDASKAV
+38 GQVLDTSHAV
-48 VPAAQLT
+48 VTAADLT

-65 QQRSTDEGYYSFP
+65 QEHSTNEGYYSFP
-78 LLLPGHYDLK
+78 LLLPGHYNLK
-88 VEKDGYE
+88 VEKPGYE
-95 TQNQKGIIVETG
+95 AQDQKGILVETG
-107 TVSAVNVVLAV
+107 AVSTVNIVLVV
-118 GAIAQTVSVDAT
+118 GAVAQTIDVDAT
-130 VPLLQSGSSAVADV
+130 VQLLQTQSSAVEDV
-144 VENQTV
+144 VENQTI

-165 LSGFVVGNNSGSNA
+165 LSGFVIGNGSGSSA

-205 GVPTLVFDP
+205 GVPTLMFDP

-227 NYAAELGRSGGAV
+227 DYAAELGRSGGAV
-240 IQMTTKSGT
+240 VQMTTKSGT
-249 NQFHGALYE
+249 NHFHGAAYE
-258 YFRNDDLQARPYFSK
+258 YFRNDDLQAKPYFAK
-273 TKPVLRY
+273 TNPELRY
-280 NLFGASLGGPIKK
+280 NLFGASIGGPIKK

-305 RQTTSV
+305 RQTSSV
-311 TQTANVPTPAEIT
+311 TQIINVPTPAEIT

-337 NTGKQAAYNG
+337 NTGEQAAYNG
-347 RLNVLPPD
+347 KLNVLPPD
-355 ELDPVALKLVSFYPA
+355 ELDPVALKLVHFYPA

-376 APNVANFRA
+376 APNISNFRA

-403 FGEKDRVFGRFLAQ
+403 FGEKDRIFGRFLAQ
-417 TDHQPTASIYPTP
+417 TDHEPTASIYPTP
-430 GTDNYGVLAHNYYYN
+430 GTDNFGVLAHNYYYN
-445 PSGTWYHNFTPTL
+445 PSGTWYHNFSPTL

-481 LASQIGIQGTNPSF
+481 LASEIGIQGTNASF
-495 FPTVTLSGL
+495 FPTFTLSGL
-504 AGFGNTNQQERLQT
+504 AGFGNTTQQERLQT

-526 DNISIQRGNHQL
+526 DNISLQRGNHQY
-538 KVGVELRTSNNTDNY
+538 KFGAELRTSNNTDNY

-562 FNNTGIST
+562 FTNTGIST

-580 LLGRVNSATLQ
+580 LLGRVNSANLQ
-591 QAETLITT
+591 QAETLLTT
-599 AYSWGLFVQDDWR
+599 MYSWGLFAQDDWR
-612 ITPKLTVNVGIR
+612 VRPNLTLNIGLR
-624 YDLDSPRVEEHNRQN
+624 YDLDAPRAEEHNRQN
-639 SFNPTAIN
+639 SFNTTAIN

-658 SGING
+658 SGLNG

-669 NWDFHNIGPHVGF
+669 NWDLHNLGPHVGF
-682 AWTARPN
+682 AWTANRN
-689 TVLRGGGAILYPGEY
+689 TVLRGGGAILFPGEY

-727 GTGAPAFLLKNNGSD
+727 GKGTPAFLLKENGTE
-742 GTGTAS
+742 GTGTAAI
-748 VPTAAQLTPAYG
+748 PTPAQLTPGYG
-760 AVPVGQKVTQAPQY
+760 AVPVGQKVVQAPQY
-774 FQRNRITGY
+774 FQRDRVTGY
-783 LYQANLNIEQ
+783 LYQASLNLEQ
-793 EIGNQVLLTFG
+793 QLGNQVLLTLG

-812 LPAVNAEN
+812 LAAVNAEN
-820 TNQVSPGNMALL
+820 INQVAPNEMALL
-832 ATTKNTQTLRPFP
+832 PTTKNTQTLRPFP

-852 ISADAGQSSY
+852 IAADQGQSGY
-862 NAFNAGIKKRYS
+862 NAFNAGIKKRYA
-874 GGFQFGLNYTWSKFI
+874 GGFQYGINYTWSKFI
-889 DNQQSRNELAS
+889 DNQESRNELAN
-900 YNAATPGGP
+900 YNAGYSGTNDA
-909 ASASDSFTDY
+909 FTDY
-919 YHPENRRGLSGNDIR
+919 YNPRDRFGLSGNDIR
-934 NRVIGSVLY
+934 NRVIGSALY

-955 NSFLVNEFVAGWT
+955 NSFLVNTLAAGWT

-974 LHSGTALGILD
+974 VHSGTALGVLD
-985 ATNNTGTYSDGV
+985 STNGTGTYSDGV

-1002 GNPNRLSGSRPRAQ
+1002 GNPNDLPGSRPRTQ
-1016 KTAEWFDTSAFA
+1016 KTHEWFDTSAFA
-1028 QNPAFTF
+1028 QNAPYTF

-1055 LKDFRIA
+1055 LKDFKIA
-1062 EISTLQ
+1062 EITTLQ

-1089 GNGAFGQITGL
+1089 GNGAFGQVTGL

-1107 ILQLALHLSF
+1107 ILQLALHLAF

>member
-1 MSLHDL
+1 MSARYL
-7 RRRSLSFIKV
+7 RRCSSP
-17 YLVFSGLLGFS
+17 FSKYYFLISGFGILLGSFP
-28 HAFAQTSQVS
+28 AFAQTSQVS
-38 GQVVDASKAV
+38 GQVVDASHAV
-48 VPAAQLT
+48 VAGADLT
-55 LTRVETGDTR
+55 LTKVETGDTR
-65 QQRSTDEGYYSFP
+65 HEHSTSEGYYSFP

-88 VEKDGYE
+88 IEKAGYE
-95 TQNQKGIIVETG
+95 TQEQKGIIVETG
-107 TVSAVNVVLAV
+107 AVSTVNAVLAV

-130 VPLLQSGSSAVADV
+130 VPLLQSQSSAVEDV
-144 VENQTV
+144 VENQTII
-150 TNMPLIDRR
+150 NMPLIDRR

-165 LSGFVVGNNSGSNA
+165 LSGFVVGNGTGSSA

-205 GVPTLVFDP
+205 GVPTLMFDP

-227 NYAAELGRSGGAV
+227 DYAAELGRSGGAV

-249 NQFHGALYE
+249 NQFHGAVYE

-273 TKPVLRY
+273 TNPELRY

-305 RQTTSV
+305 RQTSSV
-311 TQTANVPTPAEIT
+311 TQIVNVPAPAEIT
-324 GDFSAFSTPVIDP
+324 GDFSAFSTPITDP
-337 NTGKQAAYNG
+337 NTGKQAVYNG
-347 RLNVLPPD
+347 KLNVLPPS

-370 PNVAGA
+370 PNIPGA
-376 APNVANFRA
+376 APNVSNFRA
-385 NDPTQGVYDV
+385 NDPTQGIYDV

-403 FGEKDRVFGRFLAQ
+403 FGARDRIFGRFLAQ
-417 TDHQPTASIYPTP
+417 TDHEPTASIYPTP

-445 PSGTWYHNFTPTL
+445 PSGTWYHNFSPTL

-481 LASQIGIQGTNPSF
+481 LASQIGIQGTNASF

-526 DNISIQRGNHQL
+526 DNISLQKGNHQY
-538 KVGVELRTSNNTDNY
+538 KIGVELRTSNNTDNY

-562 FNNTGIST
+562 FTNTGIST

-591 QAETLITT
+591 QAETLLTT
-599 AYSWGLFVQDDWR
+599 SYSWGLFVQDDWR
-612 ITPKLTVNVGIR
+612 VTPTFTLNIGLR
-624 YDLDSPRVEEHNRQN
+624 YDLDAPRVEEHNRQN
-639 SFNPTAIN
+639 SFDATALN
-647 PVSGTPGIITF
+647 PVSGTRGIITF

-682 AWTARPN
+682 AWTARPS

-712 YTGFARQISLSSPNA
+712 YTGFAKQISLSSPNA
-727 GTGAPAFLLKNNGSD
+727 GQGTPAFLLKNNGTD
-742 GTGTAS
+742 GTGTATI
-748 VPTAAQLTPAYG
+748 PTTAQLTPGYG

-774 FQRNRITGY
+774 FQRDRVTGY
-783 LYQANLNIEQ
+783 LYQTSLNLEQ
-793 EIGNQVLLTFG
+793 QLGNQLLLTLG

-812 LPAVNAEN
+812 LSATNAEN
-820 TNQVSPGNMALL
+820 TNQVTPANMALL
-832 ATTKNTQTLRPFP
+832 ATTANTQILRPFP

-852 ISADAGQSSY
+852 IATDGGQSNYS
-862 NAFNAGIKKRYS
+862 ALNAGIKKRYA
-874 GGFQFGLNYTWSKFI
+874 GGFQFGINYTWSKFI
-889 DNQQSRNELAS
+889 DNQESRNELAA
-900 YNAATPGGP
+900 YPGTD
-909 ASASDSFTDY
+909 AFTDY
-919 YHPENRRGLSGNDIR
+919 YNPQDRRGLSGNDIR
-934 NRVIGSVLY
+934 NRVIGSALY
-943 ELPIGPGKWIHP
+943 ELPIGQGKWIHP
-955 NSFLVNEFVAGWT
+955 NSFILNQLIAGWT

-974 LHSGTALGILD
+974 IHSGTALSVVD

-997 RPNLV
+997 RPNLA
-1002 GNPNRLSGSRPRAQ
+1002 GNPNGLSGSRPRAQ

-1028 QNPAFTF
+1028 QNPAYTF

-1045 PALAT
+1045 PALAA

-1055 LKDFRIA
+1055 LKDFRVA
-1062 EISTLQ
+1062 EVTTLE

-1075 VFNHANLANPNTLF
+1075 VFNHANLANPNTQF
-1089 GNGAFGQITGL
+1089 GNGAFGQVTGL

-1107 ILQLALHLSF
+1107 ILQLALHLAF

>member
-1 MSLHDL
+1 MSLHYL
-7 RRRSLSFIKV
+7 RKHALSFIKSAV
-17 YLVFSGLLGFS
+17 LISGFAAVSLT
-28 HAFAQTSQVS
+28 AFAQTSQVS
-38 GQVVDASKAV
+38 GQVVDASHSV
-48 VPAAQLT
+48 VSGADLT

-65 QQRSTDEGYYSFP
+65 QQHSTSEGYYSFP

-95 TQNQKGIIVETG
+95 TQDQKGIIVETG
-107 TVSAVNVVLAV
+107 TVSTVNVVLAV
-118 GAIAQTVSVDAT
+118 GAVAQTVDVDAT
-130 VPLLQSGSSAVADV
+130 VPLLQSQSSAVEDV
-144 VENQTV
+144 VENQTIV
-150 TNMPLIDRR
+150 NMPLIDRR

-165 LSGFVVGNNSGSNA
+165 LSGFVVGNGTGSGA

-205 GVPTLVFDP
+205 GVPTLMFDP

-227 NYAAELGRSGGAV
+227 DYAAELGRSGGAV
-240 IQMTTKSGT
+240 VQMTTKSGT
-249 NQFHGALYE
+249 NSFHGAAYE
-258 YFRNDDLQARPYFSK
+258 YFRNDDLQARPYFAK
-273 TKPVLRY
+273 TNPELRY
-280 NLFGASLGGPIKK
+280 NLFGASIGGPIKK

-311 TQTANVPTPAEIT
+311 TQIINVPTPAELT

-337 NTGKQAAYNG
+337 NTGKQAIYNG
-347 RLNVLPPD
+347 KLNVLPPG
-355 ELDPVALKLVSFYPA
+355 ELDPVAQKLVQFYPA

-376 APNVANFRA
+376 TPNISNFRA
-385 NDPTQGVYDV
+385 NDSTQGIYDV

-403 FGEKDRVFGRFLAQ
+403 FGEKDRIFARFLAQ
-417 TDHQPTASIYPTP
+417 TDHEPTASIYPTP

-445 PSGTWYHNFTPTL
+445 PSGTWYHNFSPTL

-470 ALSISAGANTN
+470 ALSISAGANTT
-481 LASQIGIQGTNPSF
+481 LASQIGIQGTNAAF

-526 DNISIQRGNHQL
+526 DNLSFQRGNHQF
-538 KVGVELRTSNNTDNY
+538 KFGGELRTSNNTDNY

-562 FNNTGIST
+562 FTNTGVST
-570 NAALGSLANL
+570 SAALGSLANL

-591 QAETLITT
+591 QAETLLTT
-599 AYSWGLFVQDDWR
+599 TYSWGFFAQDDWR
-612 ITPKLTVNVGIR
+612 VRSNLTLNVGLR
-624 YDLDSPRVEEHNRQN
+624 YDIDAPRAEEHNRQN
-639 SFNPTAIN
+639 SFDPTTIN
-647 PVSGTPGIITF
+647 PVSGTPGIIQF
-658 SGING
+658 SGLNG

-682 AWTARPN
+682 AWTARPT
-689 TVLRGGGAILYPGEY
+689 TVVRGGGAILFPGEY

-727 GTGAPAFLLKNNGSD
+727 GTGAPAFLLKNNGTD
-742 GTGTAS
+742 GTGTAA
-748 VPTAAQLTPAYG
+748 VPTPSQLTPAYG
-760 AVPVGQKVTQAPQY
+760 AVPVGQKVVQAPQY
-774 FQRNRITGY
+774 FQRDRVTGY
-783 LYQANLNIEQ
+783 LYQASLNIEQ
-793 EIGNQVLLTFG
+793 QLGNQVLITFG

-812 LPAVNAEN
+812 LSATNAEN
-820 TNQVSPGNMALL
+820 TNQVAPDKMALL

-852 ISADAGQSSY
+852 IATDEGQSNY
-862 NAFNAGIKKRYS
+862 NAFNAGIKKRYA
-874 GGFQFGLNYTWSKFI
+874 GGFQYGINYTWSKFI
-889 DNQQSRNELAS
+889 DNQEARNELAA
-900 YNAATPGGP
+900 YPGTD
-909 ASASDSFTDY
+909 AFTDY
-919 YHPENRRGLSGNDIR
+919 YNPQDRRGLSGNDIR
-934 NRVIGSVLY
+934 NRIIGSALY
-943 ELPIGPGKWIHP
+943 ELPVGPGKWIHP
-955 NSFLVNEFVAGWT
+955 SSNWVNVFAAGWT

-974 LHSGTALGILD
+974 IHSGTALSVID
-985 ATNNTGTYSDGV
+985 STNNTGSYSDGV

-1002 GNPNRLSGSRPRAQ
+1002 GNPNDLSGSRPRAQ
-1016 KTAEWFDTSAFA
+1016 RTHEWFDTSAFA
-1028 QNPAFTF
+1028 QNPPFTF

-1055 LKDFRIA
+1055 LKDFKIA

-1075 VFNHANLANPNTLF
+1075 VFNHANLANPNTQF
-1089 GNGAFGQITGL
+1089 GNGAFGQVTAL
-1100 QTGNQSR
+1100 QSGNQSR
-1107 ILQLALHLSF
+1107 ILQLALHLAF